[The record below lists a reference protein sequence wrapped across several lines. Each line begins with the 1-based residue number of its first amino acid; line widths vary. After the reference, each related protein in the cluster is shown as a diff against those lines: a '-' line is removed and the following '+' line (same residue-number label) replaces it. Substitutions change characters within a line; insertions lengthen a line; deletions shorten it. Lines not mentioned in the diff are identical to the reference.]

1 MKKGVGLSVGA
12 SVLFALLY
20 YYATL
25 LRPLEGTEIFAWRV
39 LLGFPVLAVF
49 ITRLKRWAE
58 VGLMLRRMFSDIRYM
73 VLQVI
78 CAILFGLQMWVFV
91 WAPLHGK
98 ALEVSMGYFLLPL
111 MMVLTGRVF
120 YKEQLSTLQRIAVA
134 LAFVGVLHELLRT
147 YSFSWAT
154 ALVAFGYPPYFV
166 IRRYLKVGSLSSL
179 FFDFGFLLIPSFYIL
194 YTQDISVAQK
204 FGEYARLYWQV
215 PIFGAISAL
224 ALLGYLTASRLLPL
238 GLFGILGYVEP
249 VLLFWV
255 AFLLL
260 GEPVQSHEWYT
271 YIPIW
276 LAVLLVAVEGFV
288 AWRKDQKS
296 KEAEGK

>member
-73 VLQVI
+73 VLQVM

-276 LAVLLVAVEGFV
+276 LAVLLVAVEGFL
-288 AWRKDQKS
+288 AWRKDQKA
-296 KEAEGK
+296 KEATGK

>member
-12 SVLFALLY
+12 SFLFALLY

-39 LLGFPVLAVF
+39 LLGFPVLAIF
-49 ITRLKRWAE
+49 ITRLKRWGE
-58 VGLMLRRMFSDIRYM
+58 VGLMIRRMFGDIRYM

-166 IRRYLKVGSLSSL
+166 IRRYLKVSSLSSL
-179 FFDFGFLLIPSFYIL
+179 FFDFGFLMIPAFYIL

-215 PIFGAISAL
+215 PVFGAISAL

-276 LAVLLVAVEGFV
+276 LAVLLVAVEGFL
-288 AWRKDQKS
+288 AWRREQRNK
-296 KEAEGK
+296 GVTR

>member
-39 LLGFPVLAVF
+39 LLGFPVLAIF
-49 ITRLKRWAE
+49 ITRLQRWSE

-215 PIFGAISAL
+215 PVFGAISAL

-276 LAVLLVAVEGFV
+276 LAVLLVAVEGFL
-288 AWRKDQKS
+288 AWRKDQKA
-296 KEAEGK
+296 KEAVG